1 MKIKVQDTT
10 PKNVRQL
17 VFKLLDIL
25 SEIGIPTDKSD
36 RRLERMAKA
45 CLAVGNIRKSF
56 KDAISETANQFLK
69 TRDIIAFENKYL
81 GENISPG
88 SYDDVRRLD
97 LQLLVEAGII
107 INSASKRNWRQIAL
121 IGDMRSVLF
130 LRSCYNSILLICGTQ
145 NWKSL
150 RLK

>member
-17 VFKLLDIL
+17 VFQLLDIL

-81 GENISPG
+81 GEP
-88 SYDDVRRLD
+88 
-97 LQLLVEAGII
+97 
-107 INSASKRNWRQIAL
+107 
-121 IGDMRSVLF
+121 
-130 LRSCYNSILLICGTQ
+130 
-145 NWKSL
+145 
-150 RLK
+150 

>member
-1 MKIKVQDTT
+1 MQYEIKVQDTT

-107 INSASKRNWRQIAL
+107 INSASKGNWRQIVL
-121 IGDMRSVLF
+121 LEDMRSVLF
-130 LRSCYNSILLICGTQ
+130 CGVVKMLF
-145 NWKSL
+145 N
-150 RLK
+150 

>member
-45 CLAVGNIRKSF
+45 CLAVGNISKRDRKS
-56 KDAISETANQFLK
+56 
-69 TRDIIAFENKYL
+69 
-81 GENISPG
+81 
-88 SYDDVRRLD
+88 V
-97 LQLLVEAGII
+97 V
-107 INSASKRNWRQIAL
+107 
-121 IGDMRSVLF
+121 
-130 LRSCYNSILLICGTQ
+130 
-145 NWKSL
+145 
-150 RLK
+150 

>member
-97 LQLLVEAGII
+97 LQLLVELLIPHQKG
-107 INSASKRNWRQIAL
+107 NWRQIAL

>member
-56 KDAISETANQFLK
+56 KDAIQK
-69 TRDIIAFENKYL
+69 
-81 GENISPG
+81 
-88 SYDDVRRLD
+88 
-97 LQLLVEAGII
+97 
-107 INSASKRNWRQIAL
+107 
-121 IGDMRSVLF
+121 
-130 LRSCYNSILLICGTQ
+130 LLI
-145 NWKSL
+145 SF
-150 RLK
+150 